1 MKMDRIL
8 EPELMDEEEQAEA
21 YANANFD
28 EPHSRFID
36 LFKNRFNDYDGKGHI
51 LDVGCGPAD
60 ISIRFADAF
69 PKSIIHGYDGSEA
82 MIKRGVDAIKKRE
95 KRERITLYR
104 GRIGEIRLPRSFYDV
119 VICNSVLHHLHKPS
133 VFWDEIKSYSDK
145 TKVFVADLRR
155 PTTLRE
161 AVKIANLYSS
171 PQDPEVLRRDFYN
184 SLLAAFTVEEVQ
196 SQLQEAGLQNLL
208 RVNGIGDRHL
218 AITGV
223 I

>member
-1 MKMDRIL
+1 MGW
-8 EPELMDEEEQAEA
+8 
-21 YANANFD
+21 N
-28 EPHSRFID
+28 
-36 LFKNRFNDYDGKGHI
+36 
-51 LDVGCGPAD
+51 
-60 ISIRFADAF
+60 
-69 PKSIIHGYDGSEA
+69 
-82 MIKRGVDAIKKRE
+82 
-95 KRERITLYR
+95 
-104 GRIGEIRLPRSFYDV
+104 
-119 VICNSVLHHLHKPS
+119 
-133 VFWDEIKSYSDK
+133 KSYSDK